1 MGGRFTDGRVPKPG
15 IRELFL
21 LEHRWQRWLD
31 VEAALAA
38 AEADAGIVPVEA
50 ADAIAA
56 AATVTSL
63 DLGRVRQNMLAI
75 SHPLMALVTELSDV
89 VGDPHAGWVH
99 WGATTQNITQSG
111 DMLVLREAHQRFLAM
126 LAQVLTAAGELAERG
141 ADMVAPGRTHGQQ
154 AVPITFGFKVAAW
167 IDELGR
173 HVQRLHQVEDRVFT
187 AMLGGAV
194 GNFASLG
201 AAGPAVQ
208 AGVAARLGLEPMAVP
223 SRAVN
228 DAMAE
233 YVCVLALLAGT
244 GGKIAGE
251 IYTLMKT
258 EIGEADEPAPAGT
271 VGSSTMPHKRNP
283 QLADDCITISAQIR
297 ALVPLAL
304 EGMLHDHEVNGAN
317 SAMMDDAIE
326 RACVLT
332 GDLLTRLHV
341 ILAGLELHESRM
353 RANLDVT
360 GGLITSEAVMLA
372 LGHAIGR
379 QAAHEVIYEAADAT
393 RHGVT
398 FSDALKSDRRVMD
411 HIPPE
416 DLEVLL
422 DPRARVGL
430 SAELARDAARRAY
443 DLAQELTQEA
453 RPMPR

>member
-1 MGGRFTDGRVPKPG
+1 MGDRFTDGRVPEPG
-15 IRELFL
+15 VRELFL

-50 ADAIAA
+50 AAAIAA
-56 AATVTSL
+56 AATLERL
-63 DLGRVRQNMLAI
+63 DVGRIKRGIVAT

-89 VGDPHAGWVH
+89 AGPPHGGWVH
-99 WGATTQNITQSG
+99 WGATTQNVTQTG
-111 DMLVLREAHQRFLAM
+111 DVLVLHEAHHRFLGL
-126 LAQVLTAAGELAERG
+126 LAHVLTAAGRLAERG
-141 ADMVAPGRTHGQQ
+141 ADLVAPGRTHGQQ

-173 HVQRLHQVEDRVFT
+173 HAQRLRQVEDRVFT

-194 GNFASLG
+194 GNYASLG

-208 AGVAARLGLEPMAVP
+208 AGVATRLRLTPMAVP

-228 DAMAE
+228 DAAAE

-251 IYTLMKT
+251 VYTLMTT
-258 EIGEADEPAPAGT
+258 EIGEVDEPAPAGT

-304 EGMLHDHEVNGAN
+304 EGMLHDHEVDGAHT
-317 SAMMDDAIE
+317 AMMDDAIE

-341 ILAGLELHESRM
+341 ILDGLELHEQRM
-353 RANLDVT
+353 RANLDLT
-360 GGLITSEAVMLA
+360 GGLILRDC
-372 LGHAIGR
+372 HARAGP
-379 QAAHEVIYEAADAT
+379 
-393 RHGVT
+393 RHG
-398 FSDALKSDRRVMD
+398 
-411 HIPPE
+411 PPSG
-416 DLEVLL
+416 
-422 DPRARVGL
+422 P
-430 SAELARDAARRAY
+430 
-443 DLAQELTQEA
+443 
-453 RPMPR
+453 